1 MKIALIAGRDP
12 TIINDTDGGSVFIE
26 YLIKHFSKIN
36 SNLDIFIPSGIIGG
50 SFSKKRMNAQ
60 KKNKQINNFVQLIY
74 FPVKPQ
80 TKKEGNYFDQKIE
93 KAMSFVDFFKD
104 KKLFKY
110 DLILILHVANSYPLV
125 KFELTP
131 LNKTI
136 IFPMM
141 TSENYKLFSKVP
153 ISYIKKEKEVFDKV
167 LHICSPSNDEI
178 NKIIKKFNT
187 PKKKLFK
194 VNRGFEEK
202 DFPAIKRNSVKNTKL
217 IKLICANGIR
227 PQKDHLFLIKVAREL
242 KKQNIKFIINLTGND
257 GKSYNDKY
265 NQYTQKFWNEVKKFS
280 LEKNFKSHHILS
292 RNKIVNLLKKSD
304 IALYPSISETFG
316 KSALESVV
324 SGLPTIVPKDVSA
337 YKEFIKNNING
348 FIVERD
354 EKKWVKLII
363 KLINDDKLYE
373 KISTNG
379 IAIRRKFTWEKV
391 TTDLLYN
398 AFKRKIIN
406 ISFNKKS
413 LNSIL
418 SKLKDK
424 SRIGQSLVRRSWKF
438 ANEVHSGQYRKSG
451 ESFTIHP
458 ENVAL
463 NLASIGADAE
473 TVAAG
478 LLHDTVEDTSVTK
491 EMIEKK
497 FGKNVAFLIDGVTKL
512 GDIKYKGEKNKVET
526 WKKFFLASAKDKRV
540 VIIKL
545 FDRLHNMQTNKFHTK
560 ERRVRKAEET
570 LKMYAPIAA
579 RLGVNYLDYLLEEYS
594 FPYVYKT
601 KYKEIRKLRNDYIK
615 KRLKEFNKAKQI
627 LNKELKNTSN
637 INWKIINRKKGLYRL
652 WKKIER
658 VGDIYNV
665 KDIYVLR
672 IITQNIQDCYNILEI
687 VNKTFKP
694 LDNEYK
700 DYISIPKLNG
710 YRSLHTVVSLQK
722 EIFLEI
728 QIRTYGMEEEA
739 KYGIFLN
746 KKENTIPWM
755 KDLAKVKNKLPIIK
769 RDS

>member
-12 TIINDTDGGSVFIE
+12 TIKNDTDGGSVFVE
-26 YLIKHFSKIN
+26 YLMKHFSRIN

-50 SFSKKRMNAQ
+50 SFSKKRMSVQN
-60 KKNKQINNFVQLIY
+60 KNKKISNFVQLIY
-74 FPVKPQ
+74 FPVKSQ
-80 TKKEGNYFDQKIE
+80 IKKEENYFDQKIE

-131 LNKTI
+131 LDKTI

-153 ISYIKKEKEVFDKV
+153 TSYIKKEKEVLNKV
-167 LHICSPSNDEI
+167 SHICSPSNDEI
-178 NKIIKKFNT
+178 NKIIKKFNI

-202 DFPAIKRNSVKNTKL
+202 DFPAVKRSSVRNKKL
-217 IKLICANGIR
+217 IQLICANGIR
-227 PQKDHLFLIKVAREL
+227 PQKDHLFLIEIAKEL

-257 GKSYNDKY
+257 GKSYNDVY
-265 NQYTQKFWNEVKKFS
+265 NQYTQKFWNEVKEFK
-280 LEKNFKSHHILS
+280 LEKNFKSYHVVS
-292 RNKIVNLLKKSD
+292 RTKMVNLLKKSD

-324 SGLPTIVPKDVSA
+324 SGLPTIVPKDVPA

-348 FIVERD
+348 LIVARD
-354 EKKWVKLII
+354 KKKWAKSII
-363 KLINDDKLYE
+363 KLTNDDKLYG

-379 IAIRRKFTWEKV
+379 IHIRRNFTWEKV
-391 TTDLLYN
+391 ITDLLCIS
-398 AFKRKIIN
+398 FKRKILN

-413 LNSIL
+413 LDSIL
-418 SKLKDK
+418 CKLKDK
-424 SRIGQSLVRRSWKF
+424 SRVGQNLVVRSWKF
-438 ANEVHSGQYRKSG
+438 AQEVHSGQYRKSG
-451 ESFTIHP
+451 ESFTTHP
-458 ENVAL
+458 ETIAL

-491 EMIEKK
+491 EMVEKR
-497 FGKNVAFLIDGVTKL
+497 FGKNIAFLIDGVTKL

-526 WKKFFLASAKDKRV
+526 WRKFFLASAKDKRV

-560 ERRVRKAEET
+560 ERRARKAEET
-570 LKMYAPIAA
+570 LKMYAPIAE
-579 RLGVNYLDYLLEEYS
+579 RLGINYLDYMLEEYS
-594 FPYVYKT
+594 FPYVYSA
-601 KYKEIRKLRNDYIK
+601 KYKEIRKLRNNYIK
-615 KRLKEFNKAKQI
+615 KRLKEFNIAKKI
-627 LNKELKNTSN
+627 LNKELKNTPN
-637 INWKIINRKKGLYRL
+637 INFKIINRKKGLYRL

-658 VGDIYNV
+658 VGGVSNV

-672 IITQNIQDCYNILEI
+672 IITKSIQDCYSILEI
-687 VNKTFKP
+687 VNKTFK
-694 LDNEYK
+694 LVDDEYK
-700 DYISIPKLNG
+700 DYIIIPKMNG
-710 YRSLHTVVSLQK
+710 YRSLHTVVSLSK
-722 EIFLEI
+722 GVFLEI
-728 QIRTYGMEEEA
+728 QIRTYEMEEEA
-739 KYGIFLN
+739 KYGIILN

-755 KDLAKVKNKLPIIK
+755 KDLAKVKNELPTIK
-769 RDS
+769 RI